1 MTHQSWYAK
10 CSLRRLSTHRI
21 PRKAFKDWLIR
32 RSARITPST
41 RSSRLVRPHPHTSRP
56 IQCCCR
62 TTSTL
67 LICRVLKT
75 RSRPNAWFALLAD
88 DGPGKGVHA
97 GRPQGKAHDEI
108 HSGGADDAV
117 VNQRVLGHERDPG
130 EPRCREPHVRE
141 MTPVPVVYIIVRPT
155 CIPLGNCTLGPI
167 CTARWRPERR
177 ATVGIYNV
185 ISCHFF
191 SRV

>member
-1 MTHQSWYAK
+1 
-10 CSLRRLSTHRI
+10 
-21 PRKAFKDWLIR
+21 LIR

-67 LICRVLKT
+67 LCCVLKT
-75 RSRPNAWFALLAD
+75 RSRANAWFALLAD

-141 MTPVPVVYIIVRPT
+141 MTPVPVGCGIYYCTSYLPSPGQLYIRAHLYG
-155 CIPLGNCTLGPI
+155 PL
-167 CTARWRPERR
+167 TAREEGHCRYLQCNILSLKGFLPCLGSLWNKKE
-177 ATVGIYNV
+177 
-185 ISCHFF
+185 IS
-191 SRV
+191 